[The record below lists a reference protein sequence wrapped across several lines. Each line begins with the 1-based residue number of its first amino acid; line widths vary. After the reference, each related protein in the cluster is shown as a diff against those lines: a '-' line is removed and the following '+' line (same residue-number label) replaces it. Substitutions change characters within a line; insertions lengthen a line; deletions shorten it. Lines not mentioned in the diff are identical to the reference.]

1 MTPHPP
7 SLRLAVAQL
16 RLVDGDRDANLGRI
30 LEVLSAHGP
39 THDIV
44 LLPETCTSGFA
55 SPEDVA
61 RLAEPLDGPTVQ
73 ALQSAARRHDL
84 LVVAGIAERAPEG
97 LYNTAVLVDGDGL
110 RGAYRKTHLWLDD
123 RGMFLPGDRFVAL
136 PWRGTRVA
144 PLICFDLEFP
154 ETARA
159 VAGLG
164 AELALACNGNME
176 PYAPVHR
183 LATAARALENQMFV
197 AMANRTG
204 PGRRMNF
211 AGGSLVAGPDGR
223 VLAEAGT
230 EETVLSVTLQMAD
243 VATARTAYDY
253 LALRRVGLALDSAV
267 DGGSA
272 ARIPGSAR
280 AGQP

>member
-1 MTPHPP
+1 MTPQAPP
-7 SLRLAVAQL
+7 LRIAVAQL
-16 RLVDGDRDANLGRI
+16 RLVDGDRDANLGRV
-30 LEVLSAHGP
+30 LEVIAAHGP
-39 THDIV
+39 THDIL

-55 SPEDVA
+55 SLEDVA
-61 RLAEPLDGPTVQ
+61 RLAEPLDGLTVRT
-73 ALQSAARRHDL
+73 LQSAARRHDL

-123 RGMFLPGDRFVAL
+123 RGMFLPGDDFVAL
-136 PWRGTRVA
+136 PWRGTRLA

-159 VAGLG
+159 VAALG

-197 AMANRTG
+197 AVANRTG

-211 AGGSLVAGPDGR
+211 AGGSLVAGPDGC

-230 EETVLSVTLQMAD
+230 EETVLSVALQMGD
-243 VATARTAYDY
+243 VASARAAYDY
-253 LALRRVGLALDSAV
+253 LTLRRVGLTLDAAGE
-267 DGGSA
+267 GGSA
-272 ARIPGSAR
+272 ARIPGRSR
-280 AGQP
+280 VGQP